1 MLLSSG
7 GAWSLNGSSS
17 AACPRPAFIPKH
29 DPPSE
34 DCLCGLYGE
43 KTAEKVIEEL
53 SRLSLM
59 SSWLKLS
66 RPRIGPD
73 WQAQGILV
81 GKLKVWGKLIVTE
94 NYRFEHGRIVAFMP
108 TPLQMQIVKD
118 LEAQCD
124 IPTSR
129 WMWGR
134 WLVGGP
140 LNDRLLPVDALFP
153 DAETVLIP
161 AVARNLCRPPSTA
174 IMSLPERRKMFAPV
188 LQELSSQDRHLALL
202 RFGLADGR
210 PRTIEET
217 AVEAGVAPDRVD
229 DVSGRIVRWL
239 DTRTDAQPGRFRSH
253 EEECRRSLVYRL
265 DGRAGVWKFDGT
277 SGNCPWPL
285 RPEN

>member
-1 MLLSSG
+1 MPVLRPQTFVVEHASPWDAFAAVWLRFEGPKLMLLSSG

-34 DCLCGLYGE
+34 DCFCGLYGE

-174 IMSLPERRKMFAPV
+174 IMSLPDCRNFLPRIGIWRFFA
-188 LQELSSQDRHLALL
+188 SAL
-202 RFGLADGR
+202 
-210 PRTIEET
+210 PM
-217 AVEAGVAPDRVD
+217 AG
-229 DVSGRIVRWL
+229 
-239 DTRTDAQPGRFRSH
+239 PGRS
-253 EEECRRSLVYRL
+253 RR
-265 DGRAGVWKFDGT
+265 
-277 SGNCPWPL
+277 PP
-285 RPEN
+285 